1 MGLEL
6 WFKEDIR
13 NVLLSLN
20 LSSSAASRWGG
31 GEQRDAY
38 RQGYEEAIALV
49 AVAFGL
55 RPADVRAADADPRR
69 LTDARR

>member
-20 LSSSAASRWGG
+20 LSSSAAGRWGG

-38 RQGYEEAIALV
+38 RLGYEEAIALV

-55 RPADVRAADADPRR
+55 RPTDVTAAEMEPRR
-69 LTDARR
+69 LADTRR

>member
-20 LSSSAASRWGG
+20 LSSSAAGRWG

-38 RQGYEEAIALV
+38 RMGYEEAIALV

-55 RPADVRAADADPRR
+55 RPADVRAVEADPRQ